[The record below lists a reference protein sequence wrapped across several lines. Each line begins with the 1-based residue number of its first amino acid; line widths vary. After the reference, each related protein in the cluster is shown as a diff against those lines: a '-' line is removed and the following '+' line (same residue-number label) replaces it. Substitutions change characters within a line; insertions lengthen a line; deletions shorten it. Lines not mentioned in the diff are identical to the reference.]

1 MNAASSADFSEQ
13 TAKKEQSLQVLT
25 ATGEDSS
32 LWDEYVSQHKECVNY
47 HRWGWRKVIEA
58 AFRWKCCY
66 LVAKEDGKLCGILP
80 LAENKSRI
88 FGHLLCSLPFF
99 SEAGIVADSPVAANA
114 LAAEAVRLAERTGA
128 KYIELRHA
136 HESGISWRVKTN
148 KVSLVCDVF
157 ADPEQNMQ
165 HLSTK
170 MRTNV
175 RRSLRSGLQ
184 AEFAGREFL
193 DDFYEIFCL
202 KMRELGTPPYSKR
215 FFALILSA
223 FPQETFICRV
233 RRSGKTVGA
242 AFLTG
247 YRDSIEANWSACAAH
262 AMALRPNMFLFWEL
276 LCFAGRKGYRVFDFG
291 RSSIDS
297 GTYRFKEQWNTR
309 VVPLSWNYWSKSGE
323 QVLELNP
330 NNPRY
335 QAAIWVW
342 KHLPLSVTK
351 LVGPA
356 IARCLP

>member
-1 MNAASSADFSEQ
+1 MNVATVTEKEASRWERFVAGHRQ
-13 TAKKEQSLQVLT
+13 CA
-25 ATGEDSS
+25 
-32 LWDEYVSQHKECVNY
+32 NY
-47 HRWGWRKVIEA
+47 HRWGWKDVIEK
-58 AFRWKCCY
+58 AFRWKTHY
-66 LVAKEDGKLCGILP
+66 LIAEETGMACGILP
-80 LAENKSRI
+80 LTENKSRI

-99 SEAGIVADSPVAANA
+99 SEAGIVADSPIAANA
-114 LAAEAVRLAERTGA
+114 LAEEAVRLAERTGA
-128 KYIELRHA
+128 EYVELRHA
-136 HESGISWRVKTN
+136 QEAALSWPAKTN
-148 KVSLVCDVF
+148 KVTLVCDVF
-157 ADPEQNMQ
+157 ADPEENMQ

-215 FFALILSA
+215 FFELILSA
-223 FPQETFICRV
+223 FPQETFICCV
-233 RRSGKTVGA
+233 RHSGKTVGA

-247 YRDSIEANWSACAAH
+247 YRDAIEANWSACAAD

-276 LCFAGRKGYRVFDFG
+276 LCFAGRKGYRTFDFG

-297 GTYRFKEQWNTR
+297 GTYRFKQQWSTR

-323 QVLELNP
+323 HALELNP

-335 QAAIWVW
+335 QAAIWAW
-342 KHLPLSVTK
+342 KHLPLSITK

>member
-1 MNAASSADFSEQ
+1 MRILAATEQEADS
-13 TAKKEQSLQVLT
+13 
-25 ATGEDSS
+25 
-32 LWDEYVSQHKECVNY
+32 WDEFVARHPKCVNY
-47 HRWGWRKVIEA
+47 HRWRWKDVIER
-58 AFRWKCCY
+58 AFSWKTYY
-66 LVAKEDGKLCGILP
+66 LMAEEDGKVQGILP
-80 LAENKSRI
+80 LAENKSHI

-99 SEAGIVADSPVAANA
+99 SEAGIVADSPIAANA
-114 LAAEAVRLAERTGA
+114 LAEDAVRLAERAAAG
-128 KYIELRHA
+128 YIELRHA
-136 HESGISWRVKTN
+136 HESGISWRAKTS
-148 KVSLVCDVF
+148 KVSLVCDVS

-247 YRDSIEANWSACAAH
+247 YRDSIEANWSACAAD

-330 NNPRY
+330 DNPRY
-335 QAAIWVW
+335 QAAIWIW